1 MSYAKWLLPLVLVTG
16 ALAFIP
22 NCADDFTTASKT
34 VSATSSAQV
43 TLTRVEFGAHPDDN
57 YDRLFFTFSGGIP
70 SATIQ
75 YSSQAL
81 SCGSGNPVP
90 LQGTAILKARFASSV
105 AHNDNGM
112 VTVNTT
118 QLAGSPDA
126 ILEAKQ
132 ICDFEGVVEWAL
144 GTHRVA
150 PFRVMA
156 LSNPSRLVIDVRR

>member
-1 MSYAKWLLPLVLVTG
+1 MSHAKRLLLLVFVTG
-16 ALAFIP
+16 TLAFTP

-34 VSATSSAQV
+34 VNATTSAQA
-43 TLTRVEFGAHPDDN
+43 TLTKVEFGAHPEDS
-57 YDRLFFTFSGGIP
+57 YDRLVFTFTGGIP

-118 QLAGSPDA
+118 QLTGSSEA

-144 GTHRVA
+144 GTNRVA
-150 PFRVMA
+150 PFRVTT
-156 LSNPSRLVIDVRR
+156 LSNPSRIVIDVRR